1 MKEKIYTI
9 PINDAFDKNC
19 ECAVCAFM
27 QEEEKKLIDY
37 TVGASM
43 MEPDVR
49 EVTNKKGFC
58 KKHFFD
64 IYNTPNKLS
73 CALVTQTHMEEIIKN
88 LKDGSEKITKSEKG
102 FFKKKDGF
110 DAELSKQVQEVEKTD
125 SSCAVC
131 ERLDG
136 ILDKFLQNLIYLYET
151 ENEFKE
157 KFLNSK
163 GFCLPHFEK
172 LVKSA
177 SEHLKGSEK
186 ENFVSEIYKIEI
198 AHLERNLGDLK
209 NFIKKFDHRYINT
222 EFENSRDALLR
233 SAQKISGYFDEQ
245 K

>member
-27 QEEEKKLIDY
+27 CEEEKKLVDY

-58 KKHFFD
+58 KKHFND
-64 IYNTPNKLS
+64 IFNTPNKLS

-88 LKDGSEKITKSEKG
+88 LKLGSEKIEKSEKG

-110 DAELSKQVQEVEKTD
+110 DTALLSEINDTQKLN

-131 ERLDG
+131 DRLED

-151 ENEFKE
+151 EPEFKR

-172 LVKSA
+172 LLTSA
-177 SEHLKGSEK
+177 SKHLKGAKK
-186 ENFVSEIYKIEI
+186 EEFAHEIYKIEI

-222 EFENSRDALLR
+222 EFENSRDALSR
-233 SAQKISGYFDEQ
+233 SAQKISGYFDE
-245 K
+245 

>member
-1 MKEKIYTI
+1 M
-9 PINDAFDKNC
+9 
-19 ECAVCAFM
+19 CAFM
-27 QEEEKKLIDY
+27 REEEKKLIDY

-58 KKHFFD
+58 KKHFND
-64 IYNTPNKLS
+64 IFNTPNKLS

-88 LKDGSEKITKSEKG
+88 LKLGNEKIEKSEKG

-110 DAELSKQVQEVEKTD
+110 DTALLSETADIEKLN

-131 ERLDG
+131 DRLDD

-151 ENEFKE
+151 EPEFKE

-172 LVKSA
+172 AFKVGVKTF
-177 SEHLKGSEK
+177 ERRKK
-186 ENFVSEIYKIEI
+186 REIC
-198 AHLERNLGDLK
+198 ARNL
-209 NFIKKFDHRYINT
+209 
-222 EFENSRDALLR
+222 
-233 SAQKISGYFDEQ
+233 
-245 K
+245 

>member
-9 PINDAFDKNC
+9 PINDAFDKND
-19 ECAVCAFM
+19 ECAICAFM
-27 QEEEKKLIDY
+27 REEEKKLIDY

-64 IYNTPNKLS
+64 IFNTPNKLS
-73 CALVTQTHMEEIIKN
+73 CALVTQTHMEEIIKK
-88 LKDGSEKITKSEKG
+88 LKDGNEKISKSEKG

-110 DAELSKQVQEVEKTD
+110 DAALLSEEKEIESIN

-131 ERLDG
+131 ERLDD

-151 ENEFKE
+151 EQEFKA

-163 GFCLPHFEK
+163 GFCLPHFER
-172 LVKSA
+172 LLKSA
-177 SEHLKGSEK
+177 SKHLKGDKKAE
-186 ENFVSEIYKIEI
+186 FTDEIYKIEI

-222 EFENSRDALLR
+222 EFENSRDALSR
-233 SAQKISGYFDEQ
+233 SAQKISGYFDE
-245 K
+245 